1 MNSKFIVL
9 LFQFSIC
16 PFAHI
21 VQVHEIIIL
30 RIGNEIIF
38 SHGIFFSV
46 EVSELPVAVLSSF
59 NLKSSLNAYMLP
71 MGIHC

>member
-16 PFAHI
+16 HFAHI

-30 RIGNEIIF
+30 RISNEIIF

-59 NLKSSLNAYMLP
+59 NLKSSLNVYMLP
-71 MGIHC
+71 MCIHG